1 MYARLVSLPLFVLL
15 MAIGSAAMIVPSIH
29 ALAIG
34 NHAVSRVFFYWMVL
48 FLILTTL
55 IAIAASGSKP
65 KSQTRSH
72 LSTLVAAYLVLP
84 AMLAVPFFELT
95 RGYGFLS
102 AWFEMVSSF
111 TTTGAT
117 LFDRPYVLP
126 HSLHLWRGLVGW
138 LGGLFIWVVA
148 VALLAPLNLGGFEV
162 RAQARSL
169 ARIQGA
175 GQSGAI
181 VDPSERLIH
190 YAARLAPLYAAATGL
205 MWLGLILA
213 GETPFVAVVHAMS
226 VMSTSGISPIGGLYP
241 ADSGILGEL
250 IMFPFFFFALSRLTF
265 SRGLLGEERTAFWKD
280 PEFRLGVALVLL
292 VPSLLFL
299 RHFFVG
305 FDLASLEGLR
315 AALRSFWGATFTVM
329 SFLTTTGFEAHDWTL
344 AARWAGLPTPG
355 LALVGLALV
364 GGGIAT
370 TAGGVKLLRVYAL
383 IRHSER
389 ELERL
394 VHPHSLG
401 GAGQEARRVRRQ
413 GAFVAWAFFMIF
425 AISICGVIVLLSL
438 TGVQFET
445 ATVLAVAAISTTG
458 PLAEVAAEDPIAIS
472 GIPDAAKFILMLT
485 MVLGRLEAMA
495 IIALLNPDIWR
506 K

>member
-1 MYARLVSLPLFVLL
+1 MYSRLASLPLFVLL
-15 MAIGSAAMIVPSIH
+15 MAIGSVAMIVPSIH
-29 ALAIG
+29 AIMIG
-34 NHAVSRVFFYWMVL
+34 NHVVSRVFFYWMVL

-55 IAIAASGSKP
+55 IAITASGSKP
-65 KSQTRSH
+65 RSPTRSH
-72 LSTLVAAYLVLP
+72 LSTLIGAYLFLP

-95 RGYGFLS
+95 RSYGFLS

-117 LFDRPYVLP
+117 IFDRPYFLP

-148 VALLAPLNLGGFEV
+148 VALLAPMNLAGFEV
-162 RAQARSL
+162 RASARTAQHAYGPRKSTIT
-169 ARIQGA
+169 A
-175 GQSGAI
+175 
-181 VDPSERLIH
+181 DPSERLIH
-190 YAARLAPLYAAATGL
+190 FAARLAPLYAAATGL
-205 MWLGLILA
+205 LWLGLILA
-213 GETPFVAVVHAMS
+213 GDSPFVAIIHAMS

-250 IMFPFFFFALSRLTF
+250 IMFPFFFFAISRLTF
-265 SRGLLGEERTAFWKD
+265 SRGLLGEERTSFWKD
-280 PEFRLGVALVLL
+280 PEFRLGVGLVLL
-292 VPSLLFL
+292 VPLLLYL

-305 FDLASLEGLR
+305 IDLASLEGLR
-315 AALRSFWGATFTVM
+315 AALRSFWGALFTVL
-329 SFLTTTGFEAHDWTL
+329 SFLTTTGFESHDWTI

-355 LALVGLALV
+355 LVLVGLALV

-401 GAGQEARRVRRQ
+401 GSGQEARRIRRQ
-413 GAFVAWAFFMIF
+413 GAFVAWTFFMIF

-438 TGVQFET
+438 AGVQFET

-472 GIPDAAKFILMLT
+472 GIPDAAKMILMLT

>member
-1 MYARLVSLPLFVLL
+1 
-15 MAIGSAAMIVPSIH
+15 
-29 ALAIG
+29 
-34 NHAVSRVFFYWMVL
+34 
-48 FLILTTL
+48 
-55 IAIAASGSKP
+55 
-65 KSQTRSH
+65 
-72 LSTLVAAYLVLP
+72 
-84 AMLAVPFFELT
+84 
-95 RGYGFLS
+95 
-102 AWFEMVSSF
+102 
-111 TTTGAT
+111 
-117 LFDRPYVLP
+117 
-126 HSLHLWRGLVGW
+126 
-138 LGGLFIWVVA
+138 
-148 VALLAPLNLGGFEV
+148 
-162 RAQARSL
+162 
-169 ARIQGA
+169 
-175 GQSGAI
+175 
-181 VDPSERLIH
+181 
-190 YAARLAPLYAAATGL
+190 
-205 MWLGLILA
+205 
-213 GETPFVAVVHAMS
+213 MS

-292 VPSLLFL
+292 VPSLVFL

-305 FDLASLEGLR
+305 FDLTSLEGLR
-315 AALRSFWGATFTVM
+315 AALRSFWGATFTVL

-401 GAGQEARRVRRQ
+401 GSGQEARRVRRQ
-413 GAFVAWAFFMIF
+413 GALVAWAFFMIF

>member
-1 MYARLVSLPLFVLL
+1 MYARLASLPLFVLL
-15 MAIGSAAMIVPSIH
+15 MAIGSVAMIVPSIH

-34 NHAVSRVFFYWMVL
+34 NHVVSRVFFYWMVL
-48 FLILTTL
+48 FAILTTL
-55 IAIAASGSKP
+55 IAIASSGTKP

-72 LSTLVAAYLVLP
+72 LSTLIGAYLLLP

-95 RGYGFLS
+95 RSYGFLS

-117 LFDRPYVLP
+117 IFDRPYVLP
-126 HSLHLWRGLVGW
+126 QSLHLWRGLVGW

-148 VALLAPLNLGGFEV
+148 VALLAPLNLAGFEV
-162 RAQARSL
+162 RMREPIAHL
-169 ARIQGA
+169 GQGRDKSA
-175 GQSGAI
+175 PVG
-181 VDPSERLIH
+181 DPSQRLIH
-190 YAARLAPLYAAATGL
+190 FAAKLAPLYAGATGL
-205 MWLGLILA
+205 LWLGLILA
-213 GETPFVAVVHAMS
+213 GDSPFVAVIHAMS
-226 VMSTSGISPIGGLYP
+226 VMSTSGISSIGGLYP
-241 ADSGILGEL
+241 AESGILGEL
-250 IMFPFFFFALSRLTF
+250 IMFPFFFFAISRLTF
-265 SRGLLGEERTAFWKD
+265 SRGLLGEERTSLWKD
-280 PEFRLGVALVLL
+280 PEFRLGAGLVLL
-292 VPSLLFL
+292 VPTLFFL

-305 FDLASLEGLR
+305 FDLSSLEGLR
-315 AALRSFWGATFTVM
+315 AAIRSFWGATFTVL
-329 SFLTTTGFEAHDWTL
+329 SFLSTTGFESHDWTI
-344 AARWAGLPTPG
+344 AARWSGLPTPG

-401 GAGQEARRVRRQ
+401 GSGQEARRIRRQ
-413 GAFVAWAFFMIF
+413 GAFVAWTFFMIF

-458 PLAEVAAEDPIAIS
+458 PLAEVAAEYPIAIS